1 MPGFN
6 WYFCSDHFRG
16 LHAWLM
22 LAVSW
27 PLKNVLF
34 QTCDDTCGCL
44 YPYQPQEQSAWLQ
57 QLTAYDLVNHTQC

>member
-1 MPGFN
+1 
-6 WYFCSDHFRG
+6 
-16 LHAWLM
+16 M